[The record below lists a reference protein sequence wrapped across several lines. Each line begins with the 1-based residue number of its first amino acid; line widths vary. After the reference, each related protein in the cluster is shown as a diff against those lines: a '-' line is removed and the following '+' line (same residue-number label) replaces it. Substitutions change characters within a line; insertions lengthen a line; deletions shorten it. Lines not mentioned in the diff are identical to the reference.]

1 MYHNF
6 FIHSSVDGHLGCFH
20 VLAVVR
26 SAAVSIGVHV
36 SFSIMVFSGYMP
48 SSQVTGL
55 YESFIPSILR
65 NLHIV
70 LHSGCSNLHSHQEYR
85 RVPFSPHPLQHL
97 LFVDFFDGGHSHQCE
112 MIPYF
117 SFDLHKIL
125 VFWLLHFVHILFN
138 FCSRDECLTCLTL
151 VLTWFRHG
159 WIQRFKWTPHDLAI
173 SFGSVFSQFGFILGR
188 HFLLVVFSTH
198 KFRGR
203 GILLDLWEDS
213 TWIHLKPSTFWKN
226 FEL

>member
-1 MYHNF
+1 MYNSF

-26 SAAVSIGVHV
+26 SATVNIGVHV

-55 YESFIPSILR
+55 YDSFIPSILR

-125 VFWLLHFVHILFN
+125 VFLITT
-138 FCSRDECLTCLTL
+138 FCSHPLQLLLQRWVPHLPHPSPDLIQAWLNPEVQMNTSCLSYIIWLC
-151 VLTWFRHG
+151 
-159 WIQRFKWTPHDLAI
+159 
-173 SFGSVFSQFGFILGR
+173 VFSVWLY
-188 HFLLVVFSTH
+188 
-198 KFRGR
+198 FR
-203 GILLDLWEDS
+203 
-213 TWIHLKPSTFWKN
+213 
-226 FEL
+226 